1 MVGSSPVAART
12 RDITRSS
19 RPQSIGTK
27 VLSFAKTVT
36 PNFCTENRSPI
47 AEITPML
54 HGPFSAAT
62 DGVPACLGFAAVFFL
77 AAALAGAGDAGG
89 GDAGAC
95 AEAAV
100 TRNDR
105 KQARITRVMIS
116 GSIAVLR
123 FLSSRGAQLQ
133 AARTPKNYGFSARF
147 QR

>member
-62 DGVPACLGFAAVFFL
+62 DGVLGCVGFVVGCLWETVV
-77 AAALAGAGDAGG
+77 AGAVGVGETG
-89 GDAGAC
+89 VGKGSV
-95 AEAAV
+95 AEADV

-105 KQARITRVMIS
+105 
-116 GSIAVLR
+116 
-123 FLSSRGAQLQ
+123 
-133 AARTPKNYGFSARF
+133 
-147 QR
+147 